1 MPNQSLIEESFNSS
15 EIPSLNQLLD
25 SLGFDT
31 GKTITASFVIPA
43 ISFLGIIFSSLSVWI
58 FSHKNLN
65 DPIFFYYRLLCIVY
79 IIHLSHN
86 IPRGL
91 LYSPRYFPNM
101 NTYMGSCFLIYYSSI
116 SFFLFHFE
124 ETLKMAILLNRM
136 KIYSPFFNRHFT
148 AKPWIIS
155 FAFFLICLF
164 IDLPYALGGLKVK
177 SFGTYYYYDLNDSSK
192 KNATFYY
199 VASSDFSSTHFGKI
213 LLAFAVPFLNLF
225 LSVIV
230 GTTLSMISVYLYKSY
245 VRQRREKHDAYFK
258 MANTR
263 HHDEINNGNVI
274 ELAITT
280 ATTTTTQFKKI
291 SKKEMDENRAET
303 NMFYMALTLC
313 AISILSR
320 LLLIFVF
327 ILFFFFNSFS
337 STLVLMNINITIFTF
352 VPTSGIFIFYFFNK
366 LFRQEFEKKFSTKN

>member
-1 MPNQSLIEESFNSS
+1 MPNQSFNSS
-15 EIPSLNQLLD
+15 EIQSLNQLLD
-25 SLGFDT
+25 SLDFDP

-43 ISFLGIIFSSLSVWI
+43 ISFLGIIFCSLSVWI
-58 FSHKNLN
+58 FYHKQLN
-65 DPIFFYYRLLCIVY
+65 EPIFFYYRLLCIVY

-101 NTYMGSCFLIYYSSI
+101 NTYMSSCFLIYYSSI

-124 ETLKMAILLNRM
+124 ETLKMAILLTRM

-148 AKPWIIS
+148 AKPRIIS

-164 IDLPYALGGLKVK
+164 IDLPYALGGLKIQ
-177 SFGTYYYYDLNDSSK
+177 SFGTYYYYDLNDGSKK

-199 VASSDFSSTHFGKI
+199 VASSEFSSTHFGKI

-245 VRQRREKHDAYFK
+245 VRQRREKHEAYSK
-258 MANTR
+258 IANTR
-263 HHDEINNGNVI
+263 HQNEINNRNVI
-274 ELAITT
+274 ELELT
-280 ATTTTTQFKKI
+280 TTTTTQSKKI

-337 STLVLMNINITIFTF
+337 STLVLMNINITIYTF

-366 LFRQEFEKKFSTKN
+366 LFRQEFGKKFWAKN